1 MGGETVVEAREAGYQ
16 RHRVGVERRTEEEGE
31 RAVESLGCYLGVA
44 VIATVDIAG
53 TRLEGMAGVWP
64 RTPRPC
70 RVVEQERI
78 RARQFT
84 EVLVHGDVVR
94 SA

>member
-1 MGGETVVEAREAGYQ
+1 M
-16 RHRVGVERRTEEEGE
+16 GVERRTEEEGE

-53 TRLEGMAGVWP
+53 TRLEGIGGIW
-64 RTPRPC
+64 RSTRRPC
-70 RVVEQERI
+70 RIVEQERL
-78 RARQFT
+78 RARQFK
-84 EVLVHGDVVR
+84 EVLVQGDIVR